1 MSRIAFPSL
10 ARNGN
15 ACKKRSLLPSIQR
28 PTGVGFPSRKGD
40 PRERVFCPGP
50 IEVRRIVTTTAV
62 QPIHAI
68 IPLSVLEAVRFV
80 DALPIDE
87 LGEPDPELAAK
98 RLGTSRTVAKQ
109 ITRYG
114 GLARKGTPVD
124 SDEVVGL
131 LRLVGRR
138 ADALNVFADA
148 GRRAAAYAVTQLRSP
163 ARMAQRALPSII
175 RQRLGLALAR
185 RAMARSL
192 GAALARDGGSMVVIL
207 DDPPS
212 ARATPEG
219 TACELYGSA
228 VSAILQAL
236 TDLEWVV
243 SHPVCRARGGELCRW
258 LTAPAQAA

>member
-1 MSRIAFPSL
+1 M
-10 ARNGN
+10 
-15 ACKKRSLLPSIQR
+15 C
-28 PTGVGFPSRKGD
+28 
-40 PRERVFCPGP
+40 VFCPGP
-50 IEVRRIVTTTAV
+50 IEAECIVTTTAL

-80 DALPIDE
+80 DALPADE
-87 LGEPDPELAAK
+87 LGEPDAELAAK

-109 ITRYG
+109 ISRYG
-114 GLARKGTPVD
+114 VLVRKGTPVD

-138 ADALNVFADA
+138 ADAASVFADA
-148 GRRAAAYAVTQLRSP
+148 GRRTAAYAITQLRSP
-163 ARMAQRALPSII
+163 ARMAHRALPSIV
-175 RQRLGLALAR
+175 RQRLGLSLAR

-192 GAALARDGGSMVVIL
+192 GAALARDGGSMVVIV

-228 VSAILQAL
+228 VGAILQAF
-236 TDLEWVV
+236 TDLQWQV
-243 SHPVCRARGGELCRW
+243 SHPVCRARGGECCRW
-258 LTAPAQAA
+258 LTAPARVA